1 MNKYMNMNNKN
12 MSRKNGTLKWVGLV
26 ELIMGAL
33 NLSNGL
39 LSMYVLFSQGQSV
52 LDEIQ
57 KTNNI
62 TVSMQEMTISVVV
75 TVVLGAA
82 MLGAGLVAMMFN
94 GIKGKEKLPFV
105 MGIILLV
112 CILASNII
120 NIVMLRS
127 SFSLSFILWVVIH
140 GLYLYG
146 AYRNKQNIETENL

>member
-1 MNKYMNMNNKN
+1 MNMKN

-39 LSMYVLFSQGQSV
+39 LSMYVLFSQGQKV

-94 GIKGKEKLPFV
+94 GIKGKEKLPFIKGV
-105 MGIILLV
+105 ILLV

-146 AYRNKQNIETENL
+146 AYRNKQNIEAENQ

>member
-39 LSMYVLFSQGQSV
+39 LSMYVLFSQGQAV

-57 KTNNI
+57 KNNNI
-62 TVSMQEMTISVVV
+62 TVTMSEMTISVLV

-82 MLGAGLVAMMFN
+82 MLAAGLIAMMFN

-120 NIVMLRS
+120 NSVMLRS
-127 SFSLSFILWVVIH
+127 TFSLSFILWVVIH

>member
-33 NLSNGL
+33 KLSNGL
-39 LSMYVLFSQGQSV
+39 LSMYVLFSQGQAV

-57 KTNNI
+57 KNNNI
-62 TVSMQEMTISVVV
+62 TVTMSEMTISVLV

-82 MLGAGLVAMMFN
+82 MLAAGLIAMMFN

-127 SFSLSFILWVVIH
+127 TFSLSFILWVVIH

>member
-12 MSRKNGTLKWVGLV
+12 MSRNNGTLKWVGLV

-39 LSMYVLFSQGQSV
+39 LSMYVLFSQGQAV

-57 KTNNI
+57 KNNNI
-62 TVSMQEMTISVVV
+62 TVTMSEMTISVLV

-82 MLGAGLVAMMFN
+82 MLAAGLIAMMFN

>member
-39 LSMYVLFSQGQSV
+39 LSMYVLFSQGQAV

-57 KTNNI
+57 KNNNI
-62 TVSMQEMTISVVV
+62 TVTMSEMTISVLV

-82 MLGAGLVAMMFN
+82 MLAAGLIAMMFN

-127 SFSLSFILWVVIH
+127 TFSLSFILWVVIH
-140 GLYLYG
+140 GLYLYC

>member
-39 LSMYVLFSQGQSV
+39 LSMYVLFSQGQAV

-57 KTNNI
+57 KNNNI
-62 TVSMQEMTISVVV
+62 TVTMSEMTISVLV

-82 MLGAGLVAMMFN
+82 MLAAGLIAMMFN

-105 MGIILLV
+105 MGIILLD
-112 CILASNII
+112 
-120 NIVMLRS
+120 
-127 SFSLSFILWVVIH
+127 
-140 GLYLYG
+140 G

>member
-1 MNKYMNMNNKN
+1 MNRYMNMKN

-39 LSMYVLFSQGQSV
+39 LSMYVLFSQGQKV

-82 MLGAGLVAMMFN
+82 MLGTGLVAMMFN
-94 GIKGKEKLPFV
+94 GIKGKEKLPFI
-105 MGIILLV
+105 MGVILLV

-146 AYRNKQNIETENL
+146 AYRNKQNIEAENQ

>member
-1 MNKYMNMNNKN
+1 MNNKN

-26 ELIMGAL
+26 DLIMGAL

-39 LSMYVLFSQGQSV
+39 LSMYVLFSQGQAV

-57 KTNNI
+57 KNNNI
-62 TVSMQEMTISVVV
+62 TVTMSEMTISVLV

-82 MLGAGLVAMMFN
+82 MLAAGLIAMMFN

-127 SFSLSFILWVVIH
+127 TFSLSFILWVVIH

>member
-1 MNKYMNMNNKN
+1 MGWPGGADHGRSEPFK
-12 MSRKNGTLKWVGLV
+12 RLV
-26 ELIMGAL
+26 IHVCP
-33 NLSNGL
+33 
-39 LSMYVLFSQGQSV
+39 VLTGQKV

-94 GIKGKEKLPFV
+94 GIKGKEKLPFI
-105 MGIILLV
+105 MGVILLV

-146 AYRNKQNIETENL
+146 AYRNKQNIEAENQ

>member
-39 LSMYVLFSQGQSV
+39 LSMYVLFSQGQAV

-57 KTNNI
+57 KNNNI
-62 TVSMQEMTISVVV
+62 TVTMSEMTISVLV

-82 MLGAGLVAMMFN
+82 MLAAGLIAMMFN
-94 GIKGKEKLPFV
+94 GIPP
-105 MGIILLV
+105 
-112 CILASNII
+112 
-120 NIVMLRS
+120 
-127 SFSLSFILWVVIH
+127 
-140 GLYLYG
+140 
-146 AYRNKQNIETENL
+146 

>member
-39 LSMYVLFSQGQSV
+39 LSMYVLFSQGQAV

-57 KTNNI
+57 KNNNI
-62 TVSMQEMTISVVV
+62 TVTMSEMTISVLV

-82 MLGAGLVAMMFN
+82 MLAAGLIAMMFN
-94 GIKGKEKLPFV
+94 GIKGKEKLPFI
-105 MGIILLV
+105 MGIILMV

>member
-39 LSMYVLFSQGQSV
+39 LSMYVLFSQCQAV

-57 KTNNI
+57 KNNNI
-62 TVSMQEMTISVVV
+62 TVTMSEMTISVLV

-82 MLGAGLVAMMFN
+82 MLAAGLIAMMFN

-127 SFSLSFILWVVIH
+127 TFSLSFILWVVIH

>member
-39 LSMYVLFSQGQSV
+39 LSMYVLFSQGQAV

-57 KTNNI
+57 KNNNI
-62 TVSMQEMTISVVV
+62 TVTMSEMTISVLV

-82 MLGAGLVAMMFN
+82 MLAAGLIAMMFN

>member
-57 KTNNI
+57 KNNNI
-62 TVSMQEMTISVVV
+62 TVTMSEMTISVLV

-82 MLGAGLVAMMFN
+82 MLAAGLIAMMFN

-105 MGIILLV
+105 IGIILLV

>member
-39 LSMYVLFSQGQSV
+39 LSMYVLFSQGQAV

-57 KTNNI
+57 KNNNI
-62 TVSMQEMTISVVV
+62 TVTMSEMTISVLV

-82 MLGAGLVAMMFN
+82 MLAAGLIAMMFN
-94 GIKGKEKLPFV
+94 GIKGKEELPFV

-127 SFSLSFILWVVIH
+127 SFSYSFI
-140 GLYLYG
+140 
-146 AYRNKQNIETENL
+146 

>member
-26 ELIMGAL
+26 DLIMGAL

-39 LSMYVLFSQGQSV
+39 LSMYVLFSQGQAV

-57 KTNNI
+57 KNNNI
-62 TVSMQEMTISVVV
+62 TVTMSEMTISVLV

-82 MLGAGLVAMMFN
+82 MLAAGLIAMMFN

-127 SFSLSFILWVVIH
+127 TFSLSFILWVVIH

>member
-39 LSMYVLFSQGQSV
+39 LSMYVLFSQGQAV

-57 KTNNI
+57 KNNNI
-62 TVSMQEMTISVVV
+62 TVTMSEMTISVLV

-82 MLGAGLVAMMFN
+82 MLAAGLIAMMFN
-94 GIKGKEKLPFV
+94 VIKGKEKLPFV

-127 SFSLSFILWVVIH
+127 TFSLSFILWVVIH

>member
-12 MSRKNGTLKWVGLV
+12 KKNGMLKWVGLV
-26 ELIMGAL
+26 ELIMGAM

-39 LSMYVLFSQGQSV
+39 LSMYVLFSKGQEV
-52 LDEIQ
+52 LDEIE
-57 KTNNI
+57 KTNHI
-62 TVSMQEMTISVVV
+62 TVTMQEMTISVLV

-82 MLGAGLVAMMFN
+82 MLAAGLIAMMFN
-94 GIKGKEKLPFV
+94 GIKGKEKLPFI
-105 MGIILLV
+105 MGIILLA
-112 CILASNII
+112 CILISNII

-146 AYRNKQNIETENL
+146 AYRNKQNIEAENL

>member
-39 LSMYVLFSQGQSV
+39 LSMYVLFSQGQAV

-57 KTNNI
+57 KNNKI
-62 TVSMQEMTISVVV
+62 TVTMSEMTISVLV

-82 MLGAGLVAMMFN
+82 MLAAGLIAMMFN

-127 SFSLSFILWVVIH
+127 TFSLSFILWVVIH

>member
-1 MNKYMNMNNKN
+1 MNKYMNMEN
-12 MSRKNGTLKWVGLV
+12 MGRKNGTLKWVGLV

-39 LSMYVLFSQGQSV
+39 LSMYVLFSQGQKV

-82 MLGAGLVAMMFN
+82 MLGAGLAAMMFN
-94 GIKGKEKLPFV
+94 GIKGKEKLPFI
-105 MGIILLV
+105 MGVILLV

-146 AYRNKQNIETENL
+146 AYRNKQNIEAENQ

>member
-1 MNKYMNMNNKN
+1 MNRYMNMKN

-39 LSMYVLFSQGQSV
+39 LSMYVLFSQGQKV

-62 TVSMQEMTISVVV
+62 TVTMQEMTVSVLV

-82 MLGAGLVAMMFN
+82 MLGAGLIAMMFN
-94 GIKGKEKLPFV
+94 GIKGKEKLPFI
-105 MGIILLV
+105 MGVILLV

-127 SFSLSFILWVVIH
+127 SFSLSFILWVIIH

-146 AYRNKQNIETENL
+146 AYRNKQTIEAENQ

>member
-12 MSRKNGTLKWVGLV
+12 MSRKNGTLKSVGLV

-39 LSMYVLFSQGQSV
+39 LSMYVLFSQGQAV

-57 KTNNI
+57 KNNNI
-62 TVSMQEMTISVVV
+62 TVTMSEMTISVLV

-82 MLGAGLVAMMFN
+82 MLAAGLIAMMFN

-127 SFSLSFILWVVIH
+127 TFSLSFILWVVIH

>member
-1 MNKYMNMNNKN
+1 MNKNKYMNRNNMN
-12 MSRKNGTLKWVGLV
+12 RKNGILKWVGLV

-39 LSMYVLFSQGQSV
+39 LSMYVLFSQGQKV

-57 KTNNI
+57 KVNHI
-62 TVSMQEMTISVVV
+62 TVTMQEMTISVVV
-75 TVVLGAA
+75 TVVLGVS
-82 MLGAGLVAMMFN
+82 MLAAGLIAMIFN
-94 GIKGKEKLPFV
+94 GIKGKEKLPFI

>member
-1 MNKYMNMNNKN
+1 MNKYMNMKN
-12 MSRKNGTLKWVGLV
+12 MGRKNGTLKWVGLV

-39 LSMYVLFSQGQSV
+39 LSMYVLFSQGQKV

-82 MLGAGLVAMMFN
+82 MLGAGLAAMMFN
-94 GIKGKEKLPFV
+94 GIKGKEKLPFI
-105 MGIILLV
+105 MGVILLV

-146 AYRNKQNIETENL
+146 AYRNKQNIEAENQ

>member
-1 MNKYMNMNNKN
+1 MNMEN
-12 MSRKNGTLKWVGLV
+12 MGRKNGTLKWVGLV

-39 LSMYVLFSQGQSV
+39 LSMYVLFSQGQKV

-82 MLGAGLVAMMFN
+82 MLGAGLAAMMFN
-94 GIKGKEKLPFV
+94 GIKGKEKLPFI
-105 MGIILLV
+105 MGVILLV
-112 CILASNII
+112 CILSSNII

-146 AYRNKQNIETENL
+146 AYRNKQNIEAENQ

>member
-1 MNKYMNMNNKN
+1 MNKYMNMKN
-12 MSRKNGTLKWVGLV
+12 MGRKNGTLKWVGLV

-39 LSMYVLFSQGQSV
+39 LSMYVLFSQGQKV
-52 LDEIQ
+52 LEEIQ

-82 MLGAGLVAMMFN
+82 MLGAGLAAMMFN
-94 GIKGKEKLPFV
+94 GIKGKEKLPFI
-105 MGIILLV
+105 MGVILLV

-146 AYRNKQNIETENL
+146 AYRNKQNIEAENQ

>member
-1 MNKYMNMNNKN
+1 MNRYMNMKN

-39 LSMYVLFSQGQSV
+39 LSMYVLFSQGQKV

-94 GIKGKEKLPFV
+94 GIKGKEKLPFI
-105 MGIILLV
+105 MGVILLV
-112 CILASNII
+112 CILASKII

-146 AYRNKQNIETENL
+146 AYRNKQNIEAENQ

>member
-1 MNKYMNMNNKN
+1 

-39 LSMYVLFSQGQSV
+39 LSMYVLFSQGQAV

-57 KTNNI
+57 KNNNI
-62 TVSMQEMTISVVV
+62 TVTMSEMTISVLV

-82 MLGAGLVAMMFN
+82 MLAAGLIAMMFN

-112 CILASNII
+112 CNLASNII

>member
-1 MNKYMNMNNKN
+1 MNMKN
-12 MSRKNGTLKWVGLV
+12 MGRKNGTLKWVGLV

-39 LSMYVLFSQGQSV
+39 LSMYVLFSQGQKV
-52 LDEIQ
+52 LEEIQ

-82 MLGAGLVAMMFN
+82 MLGAGLAAMMFN
-94 GIKGKEKLPFV
+94 GIKGKEKLPFI
-105 MGIILLV
+105 MGVILLV

-146 AYRNKQNIETENL
+146 AYRNKQNIEAENQ

>member
-1 MNKYMNMNNKN
+1 MNNKN

-39 LSMYVLFSQGQSV
+39 LSMYVLFSQGQAV

-57 KTNNI
+57 KNNNI
-62 TVSMQEMTISVVV
+62 TVTMSEMTISVLV

-82 MLGAGLVAMMFN
+82 MLAAGLIAMMFN

-127 SFSLSFILWVVIH
+127 TFSLSFILWVVIH

>member
-26 ELIMGAL
+26 ELIRGAL

-39 LSMYVLFSQGQSV
+39 LSMYVLFSQGQAV

-57 KTNNI
+57 KNNNI
-62 TVSMQEMTISVVV
+62 TVTMSEMTISVLV

-82 MLGAGLVAMMFN
+82 MLAAGLIAMMFN
-94 GIKGKEKLPFV
+94 GIKGKEKLPFI

-127 SFSLSFILWVVIH
+127 TFSLSFILWVVIH

>member
-1 MNKYMNMNNKN
+1 MKN

-39 LSMYVLFSQGQSV
+39 LSMYVLFSQGQKV

-94 GIKGKEKLPFV
+94 GIKGKEKLPFI
-105 MGIILLV
+105 MGVILLV

-146 AYRNKQNIETENL
+146 AYRNKQNIEAENQ

>member
-1 MNKYMNMNNKN
+1 MNIYMNMKN

-39 LSMYVLFSQGQSV
+39 LSMYVLFSQGQKV

-94 GIKGKEKLPFV
+94 GIKGKEKLPFI
-105 MGIILLV
+105 MGVILLV

-146 AYRNKQNIETENL
+146 AYRNKQNIEAENQ

>member
-39 LSMYVLFSQGQSV
+39 LSMYVLFSQGQAV

-57 KTNNI
+57 KNNNI
-62 TVSMQEMTISVVV
+62 TVTMSEMTISVLV

-82 MLGAGLVAMMFN
+82 MLAAGLIAMMFN

-127 SFSLSFILWVVIH
+127 TFSLSFILWVVIH

>member
-39 LSMYVLFSQGQSV
+39 LSMYVLFSQGQAV

-57 KTNNI
+57 KNNNI
-62 TVSMQEMTISVVV
+62 TVTMSEMTISVLV

-82 MLGAGLVAMMFN
+82 MLAAGLIAMMFN

-127 SFSLSFILWVVIH
+127 TFSLSFILWVVIH

-146 AYRNKQNIETENL
+146 AYRNKPNIETENL

>member
-1 MNKYMNMNNKN
+1 MNMKN
-12 MSRKNGTLKWVGLV
+12 MGRKNGTLKWVGLV

-39 LSMYVLFSQGQSV
+39 LSMYVLFSQGQKV

-82 MLGAGLVAMMFN
+82 MLGAGLAAMMFN
-94 GIKGKEKLPFV
+94 GIKGKEKLPFI
-105 MGIILLV
+105 MGVILLV

-146 AYRNKQNIETENL
+146 AYRNKQNIEAENQ

>member
-1 MNKYMNMNNKN
+1 MNRYMNMKN

-39 LSMYVLFSQGQSV
+39 LSMYVLFSQGQKV

-62 TVSMQEMTISVVV
+62 TVTMQEMTISVVV
-75 TVVLGAA
+75 MVVLGAA
-82 MLGAGLVAMMFN
+82 MLGAGLIAMMFN
-94 GIKGKEKLPFV
+94 GIKGKEKLPFI

-120 NIVMLRS
+120 NIVMLKS

-146 AYRNKQNIETENL
+146 AYRNKQTIEAEDQ

>member
-39 LSMYVLFSQGQSV
+39 LSMYVLFSQGQAV

-57 KTNNI
+57 KNNNI
-62 TVSMQEMTISVVV
+62 TVTMSEMTISVLV

-82 MLGAGLVAMMFN
+82 MLAAGLIAMRFN

-127 SFSLSFILWVVIH
+127 TFSLSFILWVVIH